1 MLAII
6 NSNQKGSFAAT
17 QRYTTGM
24 YRTISKSPAGSHLSA
39 SFIGSVRI
47 VFFISSL
54 ASIFQF
60 YPAITARSKC
70 GT

>member
-1 MLAII
+1 
-6 NSNQKGSFAAT
+6 
-17 QRYTTGM
+17 
-24 YRTISKSPAGSHLSA
+24 LSA

-60 YPAITARSKC
+60 YPTITAHNK
-70 GT
+70 GGA